1 MARRK
6 VVICNKKGLHARAA
20 SRLVQVAS
28 DYGSEVRLL
37 FGDKQ
42 ADGKNIMSV
51 MMLAASM
58 GTEIELEAQGEDAEA
73 ALDALVQL
81 IEERFDEGE

>member
-6 VVICNKKGLHARAA
+6 VLICNKKGLHARAA

-28 DYGSEVRLL
+28 AFSAEVRLL
-37 FGDKQ
+37 FNDKQ

-51 MMLAASM
+51 MMLAAAM
-58 GTEIELEAQGEDAEA
+58 GTEVVLEAEGEDAEA
-73 ALDALVQL
+73 ALDALVEL
-81 IEERFDEGE
+81 IESRFDEGE

>member
-28 DYGSEVRLL
+28 DYSAEVCLL

-58 GTEIELEAQGEDAEA
+58 GTEVVLKAEGHDAES

-81 IEERFDEGE
+81 IEDRFDEGE

>member
-6 VVICNKKGLHARAA
+6 VEICNRKGLHARAA

-28 DYGSEVRLL
+28 EYQADVRLL
-37 FGDKQ
+37 FNDKQ

-58 GTEIELEAQGEDAEA
+58 GTEVTLEADGDDAEA
-73 ALDALVQL
+73 ALDALVEL
-81 IEERFDEGE
+81 IESRFDEGE

>member
-6 VVICNKKGLHARAA
+6 VIICNKKGLHARAA
-20 SRLVQVAS
+20 SRLVQVAN
-28 DYGSEVRLL
+28 DYSAEVRLL

-51 MMLAASM
+51 MMLAAAM
-58 GTEIELEAQGEDAEA
+58 GTEIELEAEGDDAEA
-73 ALDALVQL
+73 VLDALVQL
-81 IEERFDEGE
+81 IENRFDEGE

>member
-1 MARRK
+1 MAEKRITIGNR
-6 VVICNKKGLHARAA
+6 KGLHARAA

-28 DYGSEVRLL
+28 AFQADVRLQ

-51 MMLAASM
+51 MMLAASP
-58 GTEIELEAQGEDAEA
+58 GSEVLLEVHGDDEDAALA
-73 ALDALVQL
+73 ALLDL
-81 IEERFDEGE
+81 IENHFDEDE

>member
-1 MARRK
+1 MAQRK
-6 VVICNKKGLHARAA
+6 VLICNKKGLHARAA

-28 DYGSEVRLL
+28 EFRADVRLL

-58 GTEIELEAQGEDAEA
+58 GTEIILEAHGADAEA
-73 ALDALVQL
+73 ALDALARL
-81 IEERFDEGE
+81 IEARFDEGE

>member
-1 MARRK
+1 MARRN
-6 VVICNKKGLHARAA
+6 VLIYNKKGLHARAA
-20 SRLVQVAS
+20 SRLVQVAN
-28 DYGSEVRLL
+28 DYSAEVRLL

-58 GTEIELEAQGEDAEA
+58 GTSIELEAEGDDAEA
-73 ALDALVQL
+73 AVEALAQL
-81 IEERFDEGE
+81 IEDCFDEGE

>member
-1 MARRK
+1 MPRRK
-6 VVICNKKGLHARAA
+6 VIICNKKGLHARAA

-28 DYGSEVRLL
+28 DFSAEVRLH

-58 GTEIELEAQGEDAEA
+58 GTAIELEAEGDDAEA
-73 ALDALVQL
+73 ALDALLRL
-81 IEERFDEGE
+81 IEDRFDEGE